1 MSEAEVQVWLSL
13 DKHVDRVNLSA
24 GHGSRGLRDYIL
36 VLCSHCCSL
45 SSYSEDFQKL
55 DEVTEL
61 ADEFTNGNMAKQPN
75 RLMSALFHFTTWM
88 LPIMHAKLFEFL
100 KYFCCFP

>member
-1 MSEAEVQVWLSL
+1 MGQEA
-13 DKHVDRVNLSA
+13 
-24 GHGSRGLRDYIL
+24 LRDYIL

-61 ADEFTNGNMAKQPN
+61 ADEIYKWKYGKATKQIDVSP
-75 RLMSALFHFTTWM
+75 
-88 LPIMHAKLFEFL
+88 LPLHNLDAANHACQIIRVL